1 MYKKSLKIMSLLL
14 VLCISFSFMGLNPAN
29 AVQSDKINNMLTIA
43 ENEVG
48 YLETTYDDGTFY
60 SKYGDWYGYPN
71 GAWCAMF
78 VSWCAN
84 QANIST
90 NVIQNLRLVQPA
102 EHGFKTK
109 DCGKIKANMNQSP
122 EI

>member
-48 YLETTYDDGTFY
+48 YLETTYDDGTFTQ
-60 SKYGDWYGYPN
+60 N
-71 GAWCAMF
+71 
-78 VSWCAN
+78 
-84 QANIST
+84 T
-90 NVIQNLRLVQPA
+90 VIGTDIQT
-102 EHGFKTK
+102 EHGVP
-109 DCGKIKANMNQSP
+109 CS
-122 EI
+122 